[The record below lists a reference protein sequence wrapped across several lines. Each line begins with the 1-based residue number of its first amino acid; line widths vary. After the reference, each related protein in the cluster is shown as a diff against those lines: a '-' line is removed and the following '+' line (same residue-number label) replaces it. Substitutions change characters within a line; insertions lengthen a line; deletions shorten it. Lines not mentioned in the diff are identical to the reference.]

1 MKQQQT
7 YRQYADWLLSVLVAV
22 HPEPRWIY
30 QAIEPICGRAL
41 QRKEEARQL
50 QRTIAPL
57 GEALS
62 GGLGVPGLKAGL
74 RLLGYD
80 HGDPRPPLP
89 PLAAS
94 ELPALRRL
102 MEDAKLMPRALAS

>member
-1 MKQQQT
+1 
-7 YRQYADWLLSVLVAV
+7 
-22 HPEPRWIY
+22 
-30 QAIEPICGRAL
+30 
-41 QRKEEARQL
+41 L

-57 GEALS
+57 GEALT
-62 GGLGVPGLKAGL
+62 GGYGVPGLKAAL

-102 MEDAKLMPRALAS
+102 LEDAKLMPRALAS